1 MEILEVWGTYLE
13 VLWGKG
19 SEGLVV
25 DMENLGVVG
34 FLSEVGYP
42 VTNLGEEQESRDSLG
57 FSMFRGLD
65 FDF

>member
-1 MEILEVWGTYLE
+1 
-13 VLWGKG
+13 
-19 SEGLVV
+19 V

>member
-1 MEILEVWGTYLE
+1 M
-13 VLWGKG
+13 
-19 SEGLVV
+19 

-34 FLSEVGYP
+34 FLNEVGYLI
-42 VTNLGEEQESRDSLG
+42 TNLGEEEESRDNLG